1 MPQAAPATPR
11 VTAERYFALVDE
23 GVLRPDDRVEL
34 LEGVIVSMAPQNP
47 RHAAGTSRAD
57 YAVRAAIGNRATVRV
72 QLPLVLSLYSVPEPD
87 VAVVPGHRND
97 YDTAH
102 PTTALLVIEVAD
114 ASPVPDRPTK
124 AAGRSCARPTAKP
137 LGTAR
142 RASSV
147 RASGSSSR
155 PCPARSSP
163 SRIFCPAEP
172 GRRSRCSA
180 RTPRGAA
187 HAPGDQEAHGSPNA
201 IVESRHRS
209 LVLQRRCMR

>member
-114 ASPVPDRPTK
+114 ASLVPDRLTKGAIYAAAGIPEYWIVDLRDDRVEILRAPDRK
-124 AAGRSCARPTAKP
+124 AARYGETRVVGPGERLELAALPGAVVAVEDLLP
-137 LGTAR
+137 R
-142 RASSV
+142 RA
-147 RASGSSSR
+147 R
-155 PCPARSSP
+155 
-163 SRIFCPAEP
+163 
-172 GRRSRCSA
+172 
-180 RTPRGAA
+180 
-187 HAPGDQEAHGSPNA
+187 
-201 IVESRHRS
+201 
-209 LVLQRRCMR
+209 